1 MRDITGDWVISVRG
15 IDILIGLS
23 SYLFMLFRHARRVFL
38 DEKEEKQS
46 LSPASRLQDEIIA
59 AQLLGS

>member
-1 MRDITGDWVISVRG
+1 MISVRG